1 MTDRMTLSDFAERVR
16 GMLWADGW
24 HDLDEIADRL
34 EEELA
39 ELDRMRCA
47 DEVYRV
53 NNEDY
58 TAALW
63 VREHGGLAQVE
74 MDYAMGDGFT
84 DLADEV
90 ARRLG
95 LCIDGL
101 DAQDSMPLLMDALD
115 RRLMPEGMEWPRY
128 ESGEP
133 VRPGDRLLDKNG
145 DWFEAV
151 SFVFTCD
158 WWSVRGYQTEG
169 FGDLNNETR
178 RKLEGMAYGTCVKR
192 HAPKVLDADGAEI
205 RVGDTVCGTRDMEPM
220 RVVDT
225 DSREC
230 GFKRIK
236 CEKEGEGFFF
246 YCADELTHKLTIL
259 AADGKPLREGET
271 VWDVESG
278 IEYEVVGIH
287 TDEDTP
293 VRVMRTDGS
302 HLAKAAKPSTLTHQ
316 RPVLD
321 ADGVPIKKGD
331 TVWRI
336 EDGRE
341 FEVTGVDAWF
351 SIRVRDESMEIGVW
365 TTPCGFTH
373 TKPEPPDSWERI
385 ESDCSKF
392 CIEYCDEHGLLD
404 HGCNAAEGDASTRH
418 CTDCGDSCEERMAR
432 DLVRRCK
439 ALAERGA

>member
-1 MTDRMTLSDFAERVR
+1 MTAVELLDKLSDFAERVH

-34 EEELA
+34 EEELS
-39 ELDRMRCA
+39 ELDSVRCRLPEEHEELA
-47 DEVYRV
+47 DGGCYDD
-53 NNEDY
+53 EDY
-58 TAALW
+58 AAAMW
-63 VREHGGLAQVE
+63 VREHGGIAAVE
-74 MDYAMGDGFT
+74 
-84 DLADEV
+84 
-90 ARRLG
+90 RRL
-95 LCIDGL
+95 LPD
-101 DAQDSMPLLMDALD
+101 
-115 RRLMPEGMEWPRY
+115 GMEWPRF
-128 ESGEP
+128 ENDAP
-133 VRPGDRLLDKNG
+133 VAFRDKGLDVHGAVRSVEGVKFTQGGFAFISDGAGD
-145 DWFEAV
+145 
-151 SFVFTCD
+151 T
-158 WWSVRGYQTEG
+158 WWANDMGATECAEI
-169 FGDLNNETR
+169 DPKKR
-178 RKLEGMAYGTCVKR
+178 VKR
-192 HAPKVLDADGAEI
+192 PAPKVFDADGVEI

-287 TDEDTP
+287 TDEDSP

-316 RPVLD
+316 RP
-321 ADGVPIKKGD
+321 
-331 TVWRI
+331 
-336 EDGRE
+336 
-341 FEVTGVDAWF
+341 
-351 SIRVRDESMEIGVW
+351 
-365 TTPCGFTH
+365 
-373 TKPEPPDSWERI
+373 DSWERL
-385 ESDCSKF
+385 EEDASKEA
-392 CIEYCDEHGLLD
+392 CEYFAHMPCGCETSEMLDETVEK
-404 HGCNAAEGDASTRH
+404 CNAAK
-418 CTDCGDSCEERMAR
+418 AR